1 MKHSGKTEQKPKF
14 RLPFSAVLLY
24 LLLIA
29 AAVSGVTFS
38 KYITGTTVGDTA
50 RVAIM
55 RDITVTETGNFAE
68 TDKWVI
74 TPGVD
79 MIKKAVVNFEGSEMT
94 CYVFCEI
101 KTSGWSR
108 LNDNYSFAF
117 SGGGENI
124 LGWAVNNDWKFLSGN
139 GSERALRSCIIIRRQ
154 SLPTAP
160 LFFSVTTTAII
171 TWLNLI
177 WTAATAQSRYMP
189 ATERPLL

>member
-38 KYITGTTVGDTA
+38 KYVTGTTVGDTA

-68 TDKWVI
+68 TDKWII

-79 MIKKAVVNFEGSEMT
+79 MIKK
-94 CYVFCEI
+94 CRCEFRGQRDGVLCVLRD
-101 KTSGWSR
+101 KNDR
-108 LNDNYSFAF
+108 L
-117 SGGGENI
+117 E
-124 LGWAVNNDWKFLSGN
+124 
-139 GSERALRSCIIIRRQ
+139 Q
-154 SLPTAP
+154 T
-160 LFFSVTTTAII
+160 
-171 TWLNLI
+171 
-177 WTAATAQSRYMP
+177 
-189 ATERPLL
+189 